1 MRTRQSGSR
10 WAGWGGWK
18 PRKQHPPPAATLSSL
33 PLCTLPC
40 LFLSPTGSWLFQ
52 HTMKAVLSTIP
63 DHHLVVSNGS
73 FLAPTIIDL
82 YSRISHCW
90 LFVQTFSLDFS
101 DTTLLTFLLL
111 VSFAGP
117 LNTVVPLGSI
127 LGPLAP
133 PPPGATASPSAAI
146 SVQMTPG
153 SRIPT
158 CLQEPSQVPHVPK
171 ASLKTPLSSE
181 HQSPSPSPSHMPGRW
196 ISAGLTM
203 VTLSSCCPCPGEGSF
218 FLRPDI
224 APRAW
229 RQAGRRVLAL
239 VRLQDGSQ
247 VGWNRLSSGKL
258 QAGSQGTAQG
268 SQGPGARNREHAGQ
282 RDSCFLCD
290 AQEAELGE
298 LEGMEASLRVS
309 EHSAPA
315 E

>member
-1 MRTRQSGSR
+1 
-10 WAGWGGWK
+10 
-18 PRKQHPPPAATLSSL
+18 
-33 PLCTLPC
+33 
-40 LFLSPTGSWLFQ
+40 
-52 HTMKAVLSTIP
+52 
-63 DHHLVVSNGS
+63 
-73 FLAPTIIDL
+73 
-82 YSRISHCW
+82 
-90 LFVQTFSLDFS
+90 
-101 DTTLLTFLLL
+101 
-111 VSFAGP
+111 
-117 LNTVVPLGSI
+117 
-127 LGPLAP
+127 
-133 PPPGATASPSAAI
+133 
-146 SVQMTPG
+146 
-153 SRIPT
+153 
-158 CLQEPSQVPHVPK
+158 
-171 ASLKTPLSSE
+171 
-181 HQSPSPSPSHMPGRW
+181 MPGRW

-203 VTLSSCCPCPGEGSF
+203 VTLSSCLGEEPGEGSF